1 MSQNKANT
9 SPSPECVAFD
19 KVVFP
24 AELEDIRAR
33 RDYLE
38 RAQARASKET
48 KASFTKSEEILG
60 SLSRTGTFTRDEP
73 VLNAVGLSLSGG
85 GIRSAAFCLGVL
97 QALDKVDIVKRIDY
111 LSTVSGGGYIG
122 SSLSAGLSTDEG
134 RFPFLSKTDLTDT
147 PSVKHIRDYSNY
159 LIPHGG
165 KDLIE
170 SLVIYVR
177 GLVAS
182 AILVLP
188 WLLFA
193 AYITVRSHP
202 TVAHLAEPF
211 LFRIPIRHW
220 FPFHYFVLTTYLL
233 ITLLV
238 IFAVWTLIRSAR
250 SQAQPEVPS
259 RLTTFYGIA
268 FVVTIIVAFFELQPF
283 ILNKIWANKDWT
295 ISIQNGLQNATIV
308 LAPLAGVAA
317 FFSQQL
323 AALIKRAL
331 ETPGSASKMMGYAA
345 KAVVYFAAA
354 LIPLFLWTVYFQL
367 SWWGIAECTAGVP
380 VAVGAYVG
388 DCGIVSLYPHTP
400 SGLRWLAD
408 ALFGSRPYPMATFY
422 LFSGGILLLVSLFLS
437 PNANSLHRL
446 YRDRLS
452 KAFLFKPQSKAT
464 GDELPALDVCKLTDL
479 EPQLAPYQLINTA
492 LNIQGSTHVNQRG
505 RNADFFMF
513 SRRYVG
519 SEATGYVSTDA
530 MQNVVQELDLGTAL
544 AVSGAA
550 AASNMGAQSI
560 KPLTP
565 TLALLNVRVGFWV
578 RNPRYIKD
586 HKIKAR
592 LREFFNLYF
601 LYELIADLREDS
613 WNVYVTDGGHVENL
627 GAYELL
633 KRRCRIV
640 LVVDAEA
647 DPKMTF
653 GSFIEL
659 QRYARIDLGVRI
671 NLPWEKIAETTLTV
685 SKEMAESSEITA
697 RNGPHCA
704 IGQID
709 YPDGGRG
716 VIIYIK
722 SSLTGDENDYVTN
735 YKRRYPLFPHEST
748 ADQFFTEEQFE
759 VYRALGFHAAD
770 GLFDRRDCFGR
781 LDPQQFPTMKEALE
795 LLDRIFPAVPNLVPS
810 RMRKADTFVKL
821 AEGSRAATA

>member
-48 KASFTKSEEILG
+48 GASFTKSEQILG
-60 SLSRTGTFTRDEP
+60 SLSQTGTFTRDEP

-97 QALDKVDIVKRIDY
+97 QAIDKADILKRIDY

-122 SSLSAGLSTDEG
+122 SSLSAGLSADEG
-134 RFPFLSKTDLTDT
+134 RFPFLSKSDLTDT

-170 SLVIYVR
+170 SLVIYGR

-202 TVAHLAEPF
+202 TAAHLAEPF
-211 LFRIPIRHW
+211 LFRIPIPHR
-220 FPFHYFVLTTYLL
+220 FPFHYFVLTAYLL

-238 IFAVWTLIRSAR
+238 IFAVWTLIRSGG

-283 ILNKIWANKDWT
+283 ILNKIWNRDWT
-295 ISIQNGLQNATIV
+295 ISVQNGLQNATIV

-331 ETPGSASKMMGYAA
+331 ETPGSTSKMMGYAA
-345 KAVVYFAAA
+345 KALVYFAAA

-367 SWWGIAECTAGVP
+367 SWWGIGECTVDEITTCP
-380 VAVGAYVG
+380 
-388 DCGIVSLYPHTP
+388 IESLYPHTP
-400 SGLRWLAD
+400 IWLRAAAG
-408 ALFGSRPYPMATFY
+408 ALFGQAGGIFGDLPYPMATLY
-422 LFSGGILLLVSLFLS
+422 LFSGGILLLASLFLS

-452 KAFLFKPQSKAT
+452 KAFLFKPQSTAT
-464 GDELPALDVCKLTDL
+464 ADELPALDVCKLTDL
-479 EPQLAPYQLINTA
+479 KPRLAPYQLINTA
-492 LNIQGSTHVNQRG
+492 LNIQGSRHVNQRG

-578 RNPRYIKD
+578 RNPRYIKV
-586 HKIKAR
+586 HKIEAR

-685 SKEMAESSEITA
+685 SKEMAEGSEITTG
-697 RNGPHCA
+697 NGPHCA

-735 YKRRYPLFPHEST
+735 YKKRYPLFPHEST

-781 LDPQQFPTMKEALE
+781 LDSQQFPTMKEALE
-795 LLDRIFPAVPNLVPS
+795 LLDRIFPAVPNLDPS